1 MGVVFTWPVPMN
13 FPARLTQLRKARGLS
28 QQRFADL
35 AGLHVNQIKRYEAGT
50 AQPTLDALVNL
61 AQALHVSLDNMVF
74 DEGERGPPDELRL
87 QFEAISQFT
96 PEEKEV
102 ARTVLE
108 SLILRHTANRFSRSA
123 QQTGS

>member
-1 MGVVFTWPVPMN
+1 MPLPLMARPPRPLACIASPIRIISNT
-13 FPARLTQLRKARGLS
+13 RLTPIIQEVFR
-28 QQRFADL
+28 
-35 AGLHVNQIKRYEAGT
+35 
-50 AQPTLDALVNL
+50 PTPIHL

-74 DEGERGPPDELRL
+74 EEGERGPPDELRL

-108 SLILRHTANRFSRSA
+108 SLILRHAVNRFSRSA
-123 QQTGS
+123 PQASG